1 MKKKIFLHN
10 LSKDFLIGES
20 VFHAVKDISL
30 ELFFGEMTMIVGPS
44 GCGKTTLLSLLSGI
58 LSPSQGSVQIDST
71 DLTNLS
77 DYEKTLYRRHNIGFI
92 FQEYNLIPSLT
103 ISENV
108 ALPLIALGLSYE
120 ESLDKAEKT
129 LGFLGIHD
137 RSTQLPA
144 QLSGGEKQRV
154 AIARGLIQDPLV
166 VVCDEPTASLDG
178 KNGQEVMALLRN
190 IANKPERAVII
201 VSHDQRIFSFA
212 DRVIE
217 MEDGKIIKDERKAI
231 TF

>member
-1 MKKKIFLHN
+1 MKKKIFLDN
-10 LSKDFLIGES
+10 LSKDFLIGDS
-20 VFHAVKDISL
+20 VFQAVKDISL

-58 LSPSQGSVQIDST
+58 LLPSQGSVQIDST

-92 FQEYNLIPSLT
+92 FQEYNLIPSLS

-108 ALPLIALGLSYE
+108 ALPLIALGFSYE
-120 ESLDKAEKT
+120 ESLEKAEKT
-129 LGFLGIHD
+129 LAFLAIHN

-166 VVCDEPTASLDG
+166 LVCDEPTASLDG
-178 KNGQEVMALLRN
+178 KNGHEVMTLLRN